1 MKKDEHARKRK
12 ELTKRKVQEEK
23 AAALNRLLKPQANK
37 SRGAAPKPETLAAA
51 TAAASATAAAAAAA
65 GSPAVFEEYG
75 DDGGEQFEKPNPLY
89 TRWVSNAD
97 GVRLGVPEEWMGKR
111 IGEIFARG
119 NGERGEV
126 MPKAMVTGG
135 GRKPGWSGRM
145 VEEID

>member
-23 AAALNRLLKPQANK
+23 AAAINRLLKPQANK

-51 TAAASATAAAAAAA
+51 TAAASAAAAAAVAA
-65 GSPAVFEEYG
+65 GSPMPLDDYDE
-75 DDGGEQFEKPNPLY
+75 DGGEQYEKPNPLY

-97 GVRLGVPEEWMGKR
+97 GVRLGVPEEWLGR
-111 IGEIFARG
+111 RVGEIFARG
-119 NGERGEV
+119 EGEKGGVVPR
-126 MPKAMVTGG
+126 AMVTGG